1 MSTKKLPPLSAVVA
15 FDAVVRLGTFTRA
28 ASELHLTQSAISK
41 QIKRLEQSL
50 GTPLFER
57 RGNEVILTD
66 SGAVL
71 YRAVTQ
77 SLHCIKEAVQQI
89 DSALAPRLSIS
100 ASAGMA
106 SYLVIP
112 LVSRFRRLHPQI
124 DVRVVGAEDRLKL
137 DFSESDFT
145 ILYGDGQW
153 QDLRVLRLAEEEIFA
168 VCTPEY
174 RDALQVRGL
183 EDLGRCDLIEMES
196 SDPATL
202 STRQWMR
209 RVGFAG
215 EHRGSIIRVS
225 SYELAIKAALAGDG
239 VALVWAEAAP
249 DELRSGRLCR
259 VGDESLKTGLG
270 EYIAYPASREL
281 TPVARTLWDWVGA
294 SIRDPEGAV

>member
-1 MSTKKLPPLSAVVA
+1 M
-15 FDAVVRLGTFTRA
+15 
-28 ASELHLTQSAISK
+28 
-41 QIKRLEQSL
+41 
-50 GTPLFER
+50 
-57 RGNEVILTD
+57 
-66 SGAVL
+66 
-71 YRAVTQ
+71 
-77 SLHCIKEAVQQI
+77 
-89 DSALAPRLSIS
+89 
-100 ASAGMA
+100 
-106 SYLVIP
+106 
-112 LVSRFRRLHPQI
+112 
-124 DVRVVGAEDRLKL
+124 
-137 DFSESDFT
+137 
-145 ILYGDGQW
+145 
-153 QDLRVLRLAEEEIFA
+153 LRLAEEEIFA

-209 RVGFAG
+209 RMGFAG

-281 TPVARTLWDWVGA
+281 TLVARTLWDWVGA